1 MTAVSR
7 HCVFQ
12 SIALAALA
20 VTMFAANLRET
31 AAEESGPVSAGPGNC
46 PSATTFADPLST
58 PHWNGW
64 GVDASQR
71 RFQPA
76 DMAQL
81 AAQDV
86 PRLKLKWAFG
96 FPGANFALAQPTVIS
111 GRIFIGSQIGK
122 VYSLDAHAGCTFWE
136 YDAGAAVRT
145 AITVGQ
151 SATGWVAYFGDL
163 KANVFAIDAVTGKP
177 LWKVHVDDFPGARVT
192 GAPTLVGT
200 TLFVPVS
207 SLEEL
212 TATDPKHPC
221 CSFRGS
227 IVALHAST
235 GDQLWK
241 TYTITEEPT
250 PRAVSSAEVQL
261 MGPSGAAVWSS
272 PTYDAVKEM
281 IYVTTGDNYSDPPSE
296 TSDAI
301 LGLNAVSG
309 KLAWARQVT
318 SGDAFNVACPS
329 SQPGPNCPVAKG
341 PDFDFGSSAILVSLP
356 NGKRALIAGQKSGLV
371 TAVDPDHGGAVLWQ
385 KRVGRGSTLG
395 GVQWGSAADDSKIY
409 VAVSDTKISIV
420 SPGTPGAQTSPFNA
434 KVAYLLDN
442 RTGGGLHALKLESGE
457 EVWQTPHPGCND
469 VLGCGQAQSAA
480 VTAIPGIVF
489 SGGLDGHLRAY
500 SADDG
505 RIVWDVDTKGEYRTV
520 NGVAAR
526 GGSMDGP
533 GPVVVGGTLYIN
545 SGYGLWG
552 GAPGNVLLAYSVDG
566 R

>member
-1 MTAVSR
+1 MTSVSR
-7 HCVFQ
+7 HRVFQ
-12 SIALAALA
+12 SVALAALA
-20 VTMFAANLRET
+20 VVLCVSNANEA
-31 AAEESGPVSAGPGNC
+31 AAEETISSGSGCLQP
-46 PSATTFADPLST
+46 TTFADPLSA

-96 FPGANFALAQPTVIS
+96 FPGASFAVAQPTVMG
-111 GRIFIGSQIGK
+111 GRILLGSVIGK
-122 VYSLDAHAGCTFWE
+122 VYSIDANSGCTYWE
-136 YDAGAAVRT
+136 FDAGAPVRT
-145 AITVGQ
+145 AITVGP

-163 KANVFAIDAVTGKP
+163 KANVHAIDAVTGKA
-177 LWKVHVDDFPGARVT
+177 LWKAHVDDFSGARIT
-192 GAPTLVGT
+192 GAPTLIGE
-200 TLFVPVS
+200 TLFVPVAS
-207 SLEEL
+207 VEEV
-212 TATDPKHPC
+212 TATDPKYPC

-227 IVALHAST
+227 IVALQASS

-241 TYTITEEPT
+241 THTIAEEPT
-250 PRAVSSAEVQL
+250 PRAMSSAGAQL
-261 MGPSGAAVWSS
+261 MGPSGASVWSS
-272 PTYDAVKEM
+272 PTYDAARQR
-281 IYVTTGDNYSDPPSE
+281 IYVTTGDNYSDPPSK

-301 LGLNAVSG
+301 LGMNAVSG

-329 SQPGPNCPVAKG
+329 GTNCPTAQG
-341 PDFDFGSSAILVSLP
+341 PDFDFGSSAILVTLP
-356 NGKRALIAGQKSGLV
+356 NGKRALIAGQKSGVV
-371 TAVDPDHGGAVLWQ
+371 TAVDPDRDGEVLWQ
-385 KRVGRGSTLG
+385 ARVGRGSPLG
-395 GVQWGSAADDSKIY
+395 GVQWGSAADDKKIY
-409 VAVSDTKISIV
+409 VAVSDTKFKVV
-420 SPGTPGAQTSPFNA
+420 SPGTPGAQTSLFNSKQA
-434 KVAYLLDN
+434 WLLDGN
-442 RTGGGLHALKLESGE
+442 TGGGIHALRLESGE

-469 VLGCGQAQSAA
+469 VPGCGPAQSAA

-505 RIVWDVDTKGEYRTV
+505 HIVWDVDTKGEYSTV

-533 GPVVVGGTLYIN
+533 GPVVVGGVLYVN

-552 GAPGNVLLAYSVDG
+552 GTPGNVLLAYSVDG